1 MEILSSAGNPRQP
14 FLLLSEAPL
23 LGSTSTPTLP
33 CYRVCHLDL
42 RVCFCVCVVL
52 LCIILSMKF

>member
-14 FLLLSEAPL
+14 FLLISEAPP

-33 CYRVCHLDL
+33 CYWVYHLDL
-42 RVCFCVCVVL
+42 SVCLCVCIVL